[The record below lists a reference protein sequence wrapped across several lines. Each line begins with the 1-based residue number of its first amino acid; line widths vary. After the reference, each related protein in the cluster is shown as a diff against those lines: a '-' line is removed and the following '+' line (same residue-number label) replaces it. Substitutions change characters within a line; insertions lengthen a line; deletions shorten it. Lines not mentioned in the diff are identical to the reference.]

1 MRGLDRRLTIGD
13 GRTSRV
19 SPRQGLGTAGLLRGA
34 LPGELLILRRLSQL
48 LRLCTVSTAV
58 LVILVGLLL
67 GR

>member
-13 GRTSRV
+13 GRTSGV
-19 SPRQGLGTAGLLRGA
+19 SSCQGLGTAGLLRGA